1 MAAKLKI
8 IFISNRE
15 DRTRSVTLSRW
26 TKVLLSLCL
35 LGLPVTGGL
44 YLGLQL
50 GGGKLG
56 VLLEESLDVM
66 KQDLANQ
73 QTELELSE
81 QQAQQTIKALTL
93 KLATMQS
100 RMVRLDALGERLTD
114 IARLEDGE
122 FDFSRVAAV
131 GGPNSERADQPS
143 AANVDQMFRQMEWQL
158 DSREQQLGILES
170 MLSDRNLHNESTVT
184 GRPITKGWM
193 SSRYGRRTDPFKGH
207 QAWHNGVDF
216 AGKEGADIVA
226 VAAGVVTW
234 SGERNGYGELIELDH
249 GEGYVTRYGHNKKNL
264 VNVGDIVKK
273 GQVIAEMGSTGRST
287 GPHVHFEVY
296 KHGRSVDPASY
307 IRRTVL

>member
-1 MAAKLKI
+1 MKV

-15 DRTRSVTLSRW
+15 DRTRTVTLSRW
-26 TKVLLSLCL
+26 AKVLLSVCL

-44 YLGLQL
+44 FLGLQL

-56 VLLEESLDVM
+56 VLLEDSVEVM
-66 KQDLANQ
+66 KQDLSQ
-73 QTELELSE
+73 QQLALEESE
-81 QQAQQTIKALTL
+81 QQARQKIKALTL
-93 KLATMQS
+93 KVAQMQS
-100 RMVRLDALGERLTD
+100 RLVRLDALGERLTD
-114 IARLEDGE
+114 IARLDEGE

-131 GGPNSERADQPS
+131 GGPEVEIDQQLAADI
-143 AANVDQMFRQMEWQL
+143 DQIFQQMEWQL
-158 DSREQQLGILES
+158 ENREQQLGILES
-170 MLSDRNLHNESTVT
+170 MLNDRNLHKESSVT
-184 GRPITKGWM
+184 GRPINKGWM
-193 SSRYGRRTDPFKGH
+193 SSGYGRRTDPFKGH

-234 SGERNGYGELIELDH
+234 SGERYGYGQMVELDH
-249 GEGYVTRYGHNKKNL
+249 GEGYVTRYAHNKSNL

-273 GQVIAEMGSTGRST
+273 GQVIAAMGSSGRST

-307 IRRTVL
+307 IRRTIR